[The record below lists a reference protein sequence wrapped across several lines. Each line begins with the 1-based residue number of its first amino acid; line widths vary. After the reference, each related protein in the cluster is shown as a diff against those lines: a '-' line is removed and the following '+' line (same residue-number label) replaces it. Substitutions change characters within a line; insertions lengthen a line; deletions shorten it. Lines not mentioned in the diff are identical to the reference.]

1 MKKRKTHLPRRV
13 LTVILITS
21 MLMLSGCGG
30 TKDTKTTAN
39 NTSEGAAADSE
50 TGNIDTGNLNEKGT
64 LPVLKNKVTLT
75 ILVNQDT
82 NIEDF
87 ETGRSR

>member
-1 MKKRKTHLPRRV
+1 MKKKKTSLPKRV
-13 LTVILITS
+13 LAIILIAS

-39 NTSEGAAADSE
+39 TTSDGAADSE

-75 ILVNQDT
+75 IL
-82 NIEDF
+82 
-87 ETGRSR
+87 